1 MYIILDSVLN
11 KKIWLCSILCLFT
24 NVFAYRQV
32 VVAVPVADLVS
43 QPLGLDCHS
52 QAQVRAHYAQVPASW
67 QQSSKECLRVH
78 QAIFNEVLDVVSETP
93 FELEVAIKNSYYGPG
108 DLQTLWALKENFVF
122 CDQAQLQA
130 VPAPINYQHGYIA
143 ATSQIVT
150 LKSPFY
156 DFVTSKLYS
165 AGTRFCCLEIE
176 SLHAK
181 ILINNFETGKIC
193 ATYIPL
199 FFCHILYPDMTI
211 NTKKVDFVDILQS
224 WARLVQKNQKYAV
237 PFVWGGASFRA
248 KASLIN
254 CKNIINRPKSNHEL
268 AYRGFDASGL
278 ILRAAQIAGLPY
290 FYKNST
296 TALANLHEV
305 SSARLPKVGD
315 ILGAAGKGF
324 IVVVSDVENNQFIRA
339 AGVSA
344 GYGYVVENSLNE
356 LFLGINTYRELVD
369 CINAGESLTLIG
381 VNGEHRGKLD
391 NLKIYE
397 IR

>member
-1 MYIILDSVLN
+1 MYIILKSVLN
-11 KKIWLCSILCLFT
+11 KKILLFGLLPVFT
-24 NVFAYRQV
+24 NVFAYREA

-43 QPLGLDCHS
+43 QQIGSDCYCAS
-52 QAQVRAHYAQVPASW
+52 QARDKYAQIPASW

-78 QAIFNEVLDVVSETP
+78 QVIFNELVDVVNETD

-122 CDQAQLQA
+122 CDQTNLAA
-130 VPAPINYQHGYIA
+130 IPAPINYQQGYIPA
-143 ATSQIVT
+143 NSRVVT
-150 LKSPFY
+150 LKSSFY
-156 DFVTSKLYS
+156 DFITGQLYS
-165 AGTRFCCLEIE
+165 AGTRFCCLEVE

-181 ILINNFETGKIC
+181 VLINNFKTGMPAK
-193 ATYIPL
+193 TYIPL
-199 FFCHILYPDMTI
+199 CFCHILYPDMTI
-211 NTKKVDFVDILQS
+211 NTKKADFVDILQS
-224 WARLVQKNQKYAV
+224 WARIVQKNQKYAV
-237 PFVWGGASFRA
+237 PFVWGGVSFRS

-254 CKNIINRPKSNHEL
+254 CKNVVNRPKSAKEL
-268 AYRGFDASGL
+268 AYSGFDASGV

-296 TALANLHEV
+296 TALANLHQV
-305 SSARLPKVGD
+305 APARLPKVGD

-344 GYGYVVENSLNE
+344 GYGYVVENNLNE
-356 LFLGINTYRELVD
+356 LFLGINTYQQLVN
-369 CINAGESLTLIG
+369 CINFGEPITLIG